1 MIQQELKKLFD
12 YDSITGCLYWKDAK
26 FKHSHNAVKFS
37 SKGDRVVQHKGKMYV
52 AARLIWTYHHGIV
65 LGRKDYLGYV
75 DNNRN
80 NTKIEN
86 LYLQDGTTI
95 RSVYRDIKPRVSN
108 ERIVYDFA
116 INFEGSRTGRTFR
129 TLAEALEC
137 RTAVRKEL
145 GMEFIGM
152 DE

>member
-1 MIQQELKKLFD
+1 
-12 YDSITGCLYWKDAK
+12 
-26 FKHSHNAVKFS
+26 
-37 SKGDRVVQHKGKMYV
+37 MYV
-52 AARLIWTYHHGIV
+52 AARLIWTFHHGHV
-65 LGRKDYLGYV
+65 LTRKDYLGYA

-129 TLAEALEC
+129 TLTEALEC
-137 RTAVRKEL
+137 RTRVRKEL